1 MTTKRCRCGCGG
13 TLTAGQ
19 ASGMQLYIK
28 GHNPMHP
35 MVHVRLPRDMVQA
48 VDHLAIDRG
57 TDRSETAAWLLR
69 IALEAWQ

>member
-1 MTTKRCRCGCGG
+1 
-13 TLTAGQ
+13 
-19 ASGMQLYIK
+19 MQLYIK

-69 IALEAWQ
+69 TALEAWQ